1 MSNLKREIN
10 REKFKNG
17 GWPEHYNCRT
27 KGCTSFANAYDMK
40 CDDDTVLKN
49 CRVCGAKGVTWEGY
63 CWDHSRKDPWDGLCK
78 EEDCP
83 NEKAPGGRMCEKH
96 DHERI
101 CSPVGCICSPT
112 DETQNAEEEL
122 QSSLSTPS
130 ASYPKP
136 DEVLVTQSTPETPTP
151 IHLERERNREECKNG
166 EWPEHYNCRTYGCKS
181 FSNAYDMNCDEHTIY
196 KDCEVCGKPGVTWE
210 GYCLSHSR
218 MDPWDGLCKI
228 WGCPGGK
235 IWGRNLCEKH
245 SREKEEKDREIR
257 KRNPGWM
264 MSYD

>member
-1 MSNLKREIN
+1 MSNLRRVKN

-40 CDDDTVLKN
+40 CDGDTVFKN
-49 CRVCGAKGVTWEGY
+49 CRVCGKKGVTWEGY

-83 NEKAPGGRMCEKH
+83 NEKAPGRRLCEKH
-96 DHERI
+96 DHALK
-101 CSPVGCICSPT
+101 CSPSGCGCPLANDTEEDKISSSITPPT
-112 DETQNAEEEL
+112 
-122 QSSLSTPS
+122 
-130 ASYPKP
+130 SYPKP
-136 DEVLVTQSTPETPTP
+136 DEVFVTQSTPETPTP
-151 IHLERERNREECKNG
+151 IRLDRENNREEFKNG
-166 EWPEHYNCRTYGCKS
+166 GWSENDNCRVYGCTS
-181 FSNAYDMNCDEHTIY
+181 YANAYDMKCDDHTEFKNCEI
-196 KDCEVCGKPGVTWE
+196 CGKPGVSWE
-210 GYCLSHSR
+210 GYCLGHSR

-235 IWGRNLCEKH
+235 LGGRDLCEKH
-245 SREKEEKDREIR
+245 NKEKEEKDRADR